1 LLSFGAVA
9 SPLLAPSASASM
21 AAFAAAAWV
30 TQVGPFS
37 KVEKLQGWRSQNQD
51 KPSKRWNE
59 KREGQ
64 CEGGKAS

>member
-1 LLSFGAVA
+1 
-9 SPLLAPSASASM
+9 M